1 MSYIIL
7 TIIPIIISIPAFL
20 ASIKSLKECNNIKC
34 KCKECSK
41 KENNNKYDIDELIY
55 SVEFNT
61 AIDDKICP
69 LLNKYPNNVIVAEVT
84 GLICKEWSI
93 SAEDI
98 SKVNNHIRDILLNY
112 NNSYMETDTTIE
124 QDMEKYAEMTR
135 VNTIETRILEKPD
148 NITTK
153 TANNKIDIRS
163 IFDDFY
169 KD

>member
-20 ASIKSLKECNNIKC
+20 VSIKSLKECNNIKC
-34 KCKECSK
+34 KCKECTK
-41 KENNNKYDIDELIY
+41 KENNNKYNIDELIY

-98 SKVNNHIRDILLNY
+98 SKVNSHIRDILLNY
-112 NNSYMETDTTIE
+112 NNSYMGIDTKTIE
-124 QDMEKYAEMTR
+124 QDIEKYDDISR

-148 NITTK
+148 NITT
-153 TANNKIDIRS
+153 TPNNKIDIRN
-163 IFDDFY
+163 IFSDFY